1 MPAHQHTIPSMTTN
15 SKGGHQHKGYARYE
29 TLGGPSTV
37 GFLVGQGDHT
47 FGTSNNIVQSSG
59 SHNHTVG
66 GGDYVTGAAGTGTA
80 FNIMNPYI
88 TVYMW
93 KRTA

>member
-1 MPAHQHTIPSMTTN
+1 MTTD
-15 SKGGHQHKGYARYE
+15 SKGAHQHKGYARYE
-29 TLGGPSTV
+29 TLGTSTTA
-37 GFLVGQGDHT
+37 GYLVGQGDHT

-59 SHNHTVG
+59 NHAHIVG
-66 GGDYVTGAAGTGTA
+66 GGYVTGATGTGTA

>member
-1 MPAHQHTIPSMTTN
+1 MTTD
-15 SKGGHQHKGYARYE
+15 SKGAHQHKGYARYE
-29 TLGGPSTV
+29 TLGTSTTA
-37 GFLVGQGDHT
+37 GYLVGQGDHT
-47 FGTSNNIVQSSG
+47 FETSNNIVQSSG
-59 SHNHTVG
+59 NHTHTVG
-66 GGDYVTGAAGTGTA
+66 GGYVTGATGTGTA